1 MKILIPNDI
10 VITSSNVSGSTF
22 QNWNISTA
30 YTIGTSVYLPNDY
43 GEYNCLVA
51 NTGVDPRTSLYDA
64 TNNTT
69 GKWKFLGTA
78 NKYKM
83 FDQFLNTQ
91 TIKNS
96 KIEVQILCYGAQ
108 AFYIGNIEATS
119 VKIDIIDNATLEI
132 IESYSKNL
140 FPAVSDWKDYFYG
153 DWISKNKGSILYERT
168 TLSLDV
174 SAIITIDNGTDEAK
188 CGVFV
193 CGETRNIGNSKWGVK
208 IGALDYST
216 VLINTATGATYL
228 SKGNYAK
235 TLDIDIFAKTPS
247 VLPIYQALVDA
258 RGIPIVLIPGYDDD
272 LLTTYCYI
280 QSHET
285 ILNSPVETAIN
296 CKAIGLI

>member
-1 MKILIPNDI
+1 MKILMPNSI
-10 VITSSNVSGSTF
+10 IITSSNVTPSSYAE
-22 QNWNISTA
+22 WNNTTA
-30 YTIGTSVYLPNDY
+30 YAIGTCVYLPADY
-43 GEYNCLVA
+43 GEYKCIVA

-64 TNNTT
+64 NNTS
-69 GKWKFLGTA
+69 GKWQFLGTA

-91 TIKNS
+91 TVK
-96 KIEVQILCYGAQ
+96 EGQIINQIACYGSQ
-108 AFYIGNIEATS
+108 AFYLGNIEAMS
-119 VKIDIIDNATLEI
+119 VTIDIIDNQTLEV

-153 DWISKNKGSILYERT
+153 DWIAKNKGSILYERT